1 MVAYAVGE
9 MEKPAA
15 SEDDDGSTHVTMVM
29 KPATAQTAEEK
40 EEEEK
45 EKEGDKNVDENLVPR
60 KGVRNWSHDSSC
72 YEVVTAWVHPR
83 YIVSM

>member
-40 EEEEK
+40 EEEE

-60 KGVRNWSHDSSC
+60 KGVRDWSHDSSC

-83 YIVSM
+83 YIVLM